1 MPEAEA
7 AAILYRDDSLMVRH
21 FTGNGGPTCVVTF
34 DSFTDIST
42 LDRLAF
48 GETLFLHEGIDAV
61 HVLSSD
67 NRWYQYAAMADA
79 AAAIRAV
86 TAGYDRVV
94 TYGSSMGGYA
104 ALRLAGLVGA
114 TVALALSP
122 QWSIDWRRAP
132 WERRWAENSRSFE
145 DVWERSIPPPALA
158 QAWVVYDPL
167 LKDRR
172 HVRKL
177 RREGYVFQPVEIPG
191 GGHPVGSF
199 LAEVGLLRPAV
210 MDVIADRFDPGR
222 LQREAARRRP
232 DSAQAL
238 LAQSSRLPKARI
250 QGRLEL
256 LARTPTPPLALR
268 SANIIPFMHDPMHQA
283 DWQWPGLMT
292 RRTAAQEPRFYWR
305 GRALGGSSVV
315 NAQIAIRGVPDAFDG
330 WAEAGCEGGAPP
342 RCCRCST
349 RSRTMPTPA
358 PRPACGKAAR
368 CRCSGR
374 SEPIGAR
381 SMLVYATPA
390 LASGYAWQD
399 DLNAPEGEGV
409 ACNPI
414 NSRAGLAG
422 DDE

>member
-256 LARTPTPPLALR
+256 LRRAAQIAPDNPIVLSRLALELAWAGLSGEAIDLHERALSLQRDQPTLLMHLSCSLEIGGDLSAARRVMEQACAVPGGQLYLTRLAALANERQPLSLSESLWRRLSGRRPLALR
-268 SANIIPFMHDPMHQA
+268 NA
-283 DWQWPGLMT
+283 D
-292 RRTAAQEPRFYWR
+292 
-305 GRALGGSSVV
+305 V
-315 NAQIAIRGVPDAFDG
+315 
-330 WAEAGCEGGAPP
+330 
-342 RCCRCST
+342 
-349 RSRTMPTPA
+349 
-358 PRPACGKAAR
+358 
-368 CRCSGR
+368 
-374 SEPIGAR
+374 
-381 SMLVYATPA
+381 
-390 LASGYAWQD
+390 
-399 DLNAPEGEGV
+399 
-409 ACNPI
+409 
-414 NSRAGLAG
+414 
-422 DDE
+422 